1 MEKRKSRIEAARELL
16 AIANCYEPRRLKLA
30 TVYRKI
36 YRTLELKRVPD
47 NGFYRL
53 DYEYFRDA
61 HGRLW
66 RNAGRIGE
74 RPLRLYHCEPS
85 GEPSGPIWGDV
96 GRVLVEGVETDFIR
110 REAMI

>member
-1 MEKRKSRIEAARELL
+1 MKTR
-16 AIANCYEPRRLKLA
+16 Y
-30 TVYRKI
+30 Y
-36 YRTLELKRVPD
+36 TLELKRVPD